1 MRSQNSPFERR
12 LRLLIAQEFAAR
24 GYYLD
29 AEGFF
34 DRVPFSELNNEELAL
49 LARIALAGGNKSLA
63 MVRFD
68 EWSRREPSNAEAQS
82 GLAEAQTLSGLPSLR
97 AKMAEFMGSLRH
109 FFQTHWA
116 RGPTSDKRNL

>member
-34 DRVPFSELNNEELAL
+34 DRVPLHELEVDELELLASVALAAKHKELAISRFEEWKRRKPEDE
-49 LARIALAGGNKSLA
+49 RILAGLEEAKS
-63 MVRFD
+63 MVSNISIKSKLMKLGQSLL
-68 EWSRREPSNAEAQS
+68 ESLIRR
-82 GLAEAQTLSGLPSLR
+82 
-97 AKMAEFMGSLRH
+97 
-109 FFQTHWA
+109 
-116 RGPTSDKRNL
+116 

>member
-34 DRVPFSELNNEELAL
+34 DRVPLHELESDELEL
-49 LARIALAGGNKSLA
+49 LASVALAAKHKPLA
-63 MVRFD
+63 ILRFQEWTRRKPDDKHAQAGLD
-68 EWSRREPSNAEAQS
+68 EAKAMISDSSIKAKLLEL
-82 GLAEAQTLSGLPSLR
+82 GHLLAHKLLR
-97 AKMAEFMGSLRH
+97 QR
-109 FFQTHWA
+109 
-116 RGPTSDKRNL
+116 

>member
-34 DRVPFSELNNEELAL
+34 DRVPFSELNHEELAF

-63 MVRFD
+63 TVRFE

-82 GLAEAQTLSGLPSLR
+82 GLAEAQTLSDLPSLR
-97 AKMAEFMGSLRH
+97 AKMTGFMGPLRH
-109 FFQTHWA
+109 FFQKRWA
-116 RGPTSDKRNL
+116 RNCPSDQGNG

>member
-34 DRVPFSELNNEELAL
+34 DRVPLHELELDELEL
-49 LARIALAGGNKSLA
+49 LAKVALAAKHKSLA
-63 MVRFD
+63 ISRFEEWRRRNPNDKTAQAGLD
-68 EWSRREPSNAEAQS
+68 EAKAMISDISIKAKLLELGQSLLKSLIRR
-82 GLAEAQTLSGLPSLR
+82 
-97 AKMAEFMGSLRH
+97 
-109 FFQTHWA
+109 
-116 RGPTSDKRNL
+116 

>member
-34 DRVPFSELNNEELAL
+34 DRMPLHELEFDELEL
-49 LARIALAGGNKSLA
+49 LASVALAAKHKPLA
-63 MVRFD
+63 ISRFEEWRRRKPEDINAQVGLD
-68 EWSRREPSNAEAQS
+68 EAKAMNSDISIKAKLLELGHLLAQK
-82 GLAEAQTLSGLPSLR
+82 LLR
-97 AKMAEFMGSLRH
+97 QR
-109 FFQTHWA
+109 
-116 RGPTSDKRNL
+116 